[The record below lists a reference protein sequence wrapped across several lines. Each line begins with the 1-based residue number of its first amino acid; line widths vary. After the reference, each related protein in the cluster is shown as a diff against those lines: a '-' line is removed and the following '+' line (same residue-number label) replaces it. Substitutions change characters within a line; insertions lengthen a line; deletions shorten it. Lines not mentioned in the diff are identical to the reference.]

1 MILKPVNEY
10 DKEYHECLKKA
21 NILVKSVALE
31 VFAVREQVFEEAL
44 DRNFNKSEP
53 LSVEFFT
60 EAKNSIS
67 TGTRRGLKVSKKSA
81 SQPQRPSNMESGD
94 GIGVK
99 TRRREVTRIG
109 PSEIVEEELHLR
121 DGRTKKKD
129 ILLMRCLRESIQSE
143 NISLYPIPDE
153 FSAVFLMTESKVVR
167 FSVKEICNLCFFMTP
182 QNEQFFDNKMR
193 EMRNASPQERKET
206 KEIPYRHGS
215 IQVAELL
222 GNGGLIKKAMKM

>member
-1 MILKPVNEY
+1 M
-10 DKEYHECLKKA
+10 KKA
-21 NILVKSVALE
+21 HVLVKSVALE
-31 VFAVREQVFEEAL
+31 EFEFREQVFEEAL
-44 DRNFNKSEP
+44 NRNFNKSEP
-53 LSVEFFT
+53 LSIDFFT

-143 NISLYPIPDE
+143 NITLYPIPDE
-153 FSAVFLMTESKVVR
+153 FSAVFLMTENKVLR
-167 FSVKEICNLCFFMTP
+167 FSVKEICNLCFFLTP
-182 QNEQFFDNKMR
+182 QNEEFFDNKMR
-193 EMRNASPQERKET
+193 EMQNASPQERKRTEET
-206 KEIPYRHGS
+206 LHHQGS
-215 IQVAELL
+215 IEVAELL